1 MKFSKAQQKIQIQEE
16 EEEEEEEEKETVSI
30 FRLIVLGVLVVRQY
44 DPFLYTVFG
53 TRERKK
59 SHPFSAT
66 TRNYL
71 NSDVSLVDVYQTN
84 SHTLEKLLTCNF
96 TCPFEGKNTKIKTL
110 LFLFFFSLKAEGQ
123 QTHHSCCNMD
133 RQTDVIS
140 ETELGI
146 DKIHSP
152 SWN

>member
-1 MKFSKAQQKIQIQEE
+1 MGITLLFLCSISDCLWNEE
-16 EEEEEEEEKETVSI
+16 
-30 FRLIVLGVLVVRQY
+30 RR
-44 DPFLYTVFG
+44 
-53 TRERKK
+53 K

-110 LFLFFFSLKAEGQ
+110 FLFFSLKAEGQ